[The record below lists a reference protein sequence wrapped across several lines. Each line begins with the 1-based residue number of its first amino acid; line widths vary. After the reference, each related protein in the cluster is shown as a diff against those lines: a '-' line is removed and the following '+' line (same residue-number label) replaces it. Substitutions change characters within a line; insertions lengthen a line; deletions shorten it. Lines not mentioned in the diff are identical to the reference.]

1 MKLSFSGSFWNLL
14 AKINFLLISFEAI
27 SNVRWNNSLWTRFKN
42 GSAIIK
48 HRAGQGILCRMQCKV
63 YAFHCFLHVPMSSHL
78 LGFSTPCLA
87 ASPQLLALPLSTY
100 KGERRRKGGSRWKV
114 VGGRVGGRGGYGWR
128 GWVKMMLGW
137 CEGGARLERW
147 WNEGWGVEKVIKN
160 WYQVQGYIYCIYSH
174 PLRDPLLGILSF
186 PFHFP
191 TAFSLLSPS
200 PPFYMSIS
208 AQYPHSSFREES

>member
-14 AKINFLLISFEAI
+14 AKINFLLIEAI

-63 YAFHCFLHVPMSSHL
+63 YAFHCFSACANVFPP
-78 LGFSTPCLA
+78 LGILYALPRRFST
-87 ASPQLLALPLSTY
+87 ASCPPPSPPT
-100 KGERRRKGGSRWKV
+100 KEKDVERGWSRWKV

-160 WYQVQGYIYCIYSH
+160 WYQVQGYIYCIYSD

-191 TAFSLLSPS
+191 AAFSLLSPS

-208 AQYPHSSFREES
+208 AQYPHSSFRKES

>member
-1 MKLSFSGSFWNLL
+1 MWRGPLCIEWRGSETTILAPAAHFFGKQMFSQMNMGQILRLEGSQVFSYCQVKVSRLLHSFLPS
-14 AKINFLLISFEAI
+14 
-27 SNVRWNNSLWTRFKN
+27 
-42 GSAIIK
+42 
-48 HRAGQGILCRMQCKV
+48 
-63 YAFHCFLHVPMSSHL
+63 
-78 LGFSTPCLA
+78 
-87 ASPQLLALPLSTY
+87 PLSTY
-100 KGERRRKGGSRWKV
+100 KGERRRKGVKQVESCGWKGRW
-114 VGGRVGGRGGYGWR
+114 RGGYGWR

-191 TAFSLLSPS
+191 AAFSLLSPS

-208 AQYPHSSFREES
+208 AQYPHSSFRKES